1 MSQAIPHELALS
13 IERILNRQN
22 EGEDHDPLDSL
33 TAEPDIAE
41 LLNQYF
47 PDGSSYASFVVVY
60 MTCTDSTKEA
70 SLVKIDS
77 VTEELKATQ
86 HLLETEIS
94 ALYAQLKESQD
105 PTRMQLIQEMI
116 SVRDFSI

>member
-13 IERILNRQN
+13 IERILNRRN

-47 PDGSSYASFVVVY
+47 PDGPSYAYFMAVC
-60 MTCTDSTKEA
+60 MACTDSAKEA